1 MLLLRGDELMT
12 WAERASPGDTIAYAR
27 NHITPALAQQ
37 TRPMIDAGIIIP
49 LFTRDH
55 GEGVYLAK
63 RGEGRMA
70 RIKRRQAQI
79 KGNSGRFTRKRRRSA
94 EGVVLRILRHAASNQ
109 RPCPTNRELARAC
122 KLADDKCASY
132 RMRQL
137 VKMGFID
144 VEDHS
149 PFGRRVV
156 TILTGKYAGMKTAE
170 AAVQGA
176 S

>member
-1 MLLLRGDELMT
+1 MLLLRGDELMG
-12 WAERASPGDTIAYAR
+12 WAERARPGETVAYAR
-27 NHITPALAQQ
+27 DHITPDLRAQ

-49 LFTRDH
+49 LFTRVS

-63 RGEGRMA
+63 RGEGRIA
-70 RIKRRQAQI
+70 RMKRRQAQI
-79 KGNSGRFTRKRRRSA
+79 KGNGGRFTPKKKRSA
-94 EGVVLRILRHAASNQ
+94 EGAVLRILRHAASNQ

-122 KLADDKCASY
+122 DLTDDKCASY
-132 RMRQL
+132 RMRRL
-137 VKMGFID
+137 VKAGYIA

-156 TILTGKYAGMKTAE
+156 TILTGKYAGMKTSE
-170 AAVQGA
+170 AALQVL

>member
-1 MLLLRGDELMT
+1 MLLLRGDELMG
-12 WAERASPGDTIAYAR
+12 WAERARPGDTVAYAR
-27 NHITPALAQQ
+27 NHITPDLRAQ

-49 LFTRDH
+49 LFTRDG

-70 RIKRRQAQI
+70 RMKRRQAQI
-79 KGNSGRFTRKRRRSA
+79 KGNSGRFTPKRRRSA
-94 EGVVLRILRHAASNQ
+94 EGVLLRILRHAASHD

-122 KLADDKCASY
+122 RLTDDKCASY

-137 VKMGFID
+137 VKMGHIT

-156 TILTGKYAGMKTAE
+156 TILTGKYAGMKTRE
-170 AAVQGA
+170 ARVQVMA
-176 S
+176 